1 MSLGPPDPV
10 APRSPLRGRLL
21 VANPLLPDP
30 NFDRSV
36 VLILAHGGDGALGV
50 VLNRPSSM
58 TLADV
63 LPQWAETASPPGV
76 LFAGG
81 PVNLRAVIG
90 VARRQAGGSP
100 SWWQDG
106 PAWTTVSD
114 DLGTVDL
121 DLDPSEVEEDL
132 AAVRVF
138 AGYSGWSSGQ
148 LEEEIASGAWWVV
161 DAAPGDAFGSR
172 PGDLWHDVLRRQEGS
187 LALVAAFPPDP
198 EMN

>member
-1 MSLGPPDPV
+1 MSLGPDPLV
-10 APRSPLRGRLL
+10 PLAPLRGRLL

-58 TLADV
+58 SLSEV
-63 LPQWAETASPPGV
+63 LPEWAATASPPGV
-76 LFAGG
+76 VFAGG
-81 PVNLRAVIG
+81 PVNARAVIG
-90 VARRQAGGSP
+90 VARRRTGPAS

-121 DLDPSEVEEDL
+121 DLDPSEAGEQL
-132 AAVRVF
+132 AAVRIF
-138 AGYSGWSSGQ
+138 AGYSGWGAGQ
-148 LEEEIASGAWWVV
+148 LEGEIAGGAWWVV
-161 DAAPGDAFGSR
+161 DAAPGDAFGTR
-172 PGDLWHDVLRRQEGS
+172 PNHLWHDVLRRQEGS

>member
-1 MSLGPPDPV
+1 MSLGPDPLV
-10 APRSPLRGRLL
+10 PRSPLRGRLL

-30 NFDRSV
+30 NFDRCV
-36 VLILAHGGDGALGV
+36 ILILAHGSEGALGV
-50 VLNRPSSM
+50 VLNRPSS
-58 TLADV
+58 TSVIEV
-63 LPQWAETASPPGV
+63 LPHWATTVSPPSV
-76 LFAGG
+76 VFAGG
-81 PVNLRAVIG
+81 PVNARAVIG
-90 VARRQAGGSP
+90 VARRQSGAAP

-121 DLDPSEVEEDL
+121 DLDPSAAEEDL

-138 AGYSGWSSGQ
+138 AGYSGWDSGQ
-148 LEEEIASGAWWVV
+148 LEGEIAAGAWWVV
-161 DAAPGDAFGSR
+161 DAAPSDAFGPR
-172 PGDLWHDVLRRQEGS
+172 PADLWHDVLRRQEGS